1 MKKKYPSSL
10 TNVLKKR
17 FPNFS
22 KICLCYAN
30 NPLYGMDI
38 SPEAKDWLNR
48 TYFEKYAIDRSE
60 LTSEQAK
67 QVQFY
72 LENNFSTIKSLIIW
86 MALND
91 ETTVQKRLSTED
103 CGVQVNL
110 PRLETISG
118 VEGRAGEGKTK
129 EIQR

>member
-1 MKKKYPSSL
+1 MKKKYPSEL

-48 TYFEKYAIDRSE
+48 TYFEKFGIDRAE
-60 LTSEQAK
+60 LTAEEAK
-67 QVQFY
+67 QVQWY
-72 LENNFSTIKSLIIW
+72 LENNFGTIKNLIIW
-86 MALND
+86 MALKD
-91 ETTVQKRLSTED
+91 ETPLQKGLSTTD
-103 CGVQVNL
+103 DAMQRDL
-110 PRLETISG
+110 PRLETISS
-118 VEGRAGEGKTK
+118 V
-129 EIQR
+129 